1 MDLHFVSPVLA
12 DLDSL
17 ESEVLACSVWEEQ
30 RPSKGVAGLCDW
42 RFAGRLSRLQSE
54 GFFSGR
60 IGELLLLQGRPR
72 MRFDKVLFVGCG
84 PRDTFDEAR
93 FRDVLRAMMQSI
105 EKLKART
112 TVAQLPGRQC
122 DIIPAERAADLLLE
136 VATRGASRGH
146 HDAWTLVEDLPARRR
161 IEQHMV
167 EERRR
172 IRRLR

>member
-1 MDLHFVSPVLA
+1 MDLHFVSPLLA
-12 DLDSL
+12 ELDTL
-17 ESEVLACSVWEEQ
+17 ESEVLACAVWEDQ

-42 RFAGRLSRLQSE
+42 RFAGKLSQLQYD
-54 GFFSGR
+54 GYFKGR
-60 IGELLLLQGRPR
+60 QGELLLLPGRPR
-72 MRFDKVLFVGCG
+72 MTFDKVLFVGCG
-84 PRDTFDEAR
+84 KRAHFDEER
-93 FRDVLRAMMQSI
+93 FRQVLRVMMQSI

-112 TVAQLPGRQC
+112 TVAQLPGRQS
-122 DIIPAERAADLLLE
+122 DAVTAERAADLLLE